1 MQKMTGGRTVPR
13 VFVGGLF
20 LLCAV
25 CGAHARALASSL
37 SSSLSLA
44 RSLGRS
50 IVCVC
55 MRHHM
60 CSACAVACAR
70 QRLMRP
76 VLPSLF
82 PHQASLHVTGGRP
95 PGTEPHVAV
104 RHNGIIIIR
113 VRAAPLSLMV
123 GQSDFARIGRLDP
136 PTPLRSC
143 IPFPPPL
150 SLPIGETP
158 FARPL
163 AVAEDPSLP
172 STRLLTQDVHV

>member
-1 MQKMTGGRTVPR
+1 MQEMTGGRTVPR

-20 LLCAV
+20 LVCAV

-50 IVCVC
+50 IVCEC

-76 VLPSLF
+76 VLPPSFPSSGKFVGGGDDTVALAASGELKSLF
-82 PHQASLHVTGGRP
+82 ESA
-95 PGTEPHVAV
+95 
-104 RHNGIIIIR
+104 
-113 VRAAPLSLMV
+113 
-123 GQSDFARIGRLDP
+123 
-136 PTPLRSC
+136 
-143 IPFPPPL
+143 
-150 SLPIGETP
+150 
-158 FARPL
+158 
-163 AVAEDPSLP
+163 
-172 STRLLTQDVHV
+172 